1 MRIVIYVLLFIAIFA
16 CKKNNQT
23 LSDYPIVPVKINRV
37 ELKDN
42 FWLPKIKTIQ
52 NTTIQYAL
60 AKCDAEGRMENFLIA
75 GGQMEGETRGKMPFD
90 DTDLYKVIEGASYSL
105 ISHPD
110 KELESYIDSLIAII
124 AIGQEDDG
132 YLTTWKTINPQKSPA
147 HWAPPGDR
155 WENLA
160 TSHELYNSGHL
171 FEAAAAHYD
180 ATGKRNLLDIATKNA
195 DLLVATFGNDKN
207 PEVPGHQ
214 IVETGLI
221 KLYHI
226 TKNKSYLELAKHFL
240 DQRGNSENRKL
251 YGEYNQDHEP
261 VTKQDEVVGHAVRAV
276 YMYAGMTDIAALYG
290 DTAYLNA
297 INVLWDNMVDK
308 KLYLTGGVG
317 ARHEGES
324 FGANYE
330 LPNLTAYNETCAAIG
345 SIYWNHRM
353 FLLTGES
360 KYYDV
365 IERTLYNGMIA
376 GISLDGNKFFY
387 PNPLEADGEY
397 KFNQGAC
404 TRQEWFDC
412 SCCPTNIIRFVPSVP
427 ELIYALDGKVI
438 YMNLYMANEANIEVN
453 NTNVQ
458 IIQNTDYPR
467 NGKLNIVINPDSQ
480 KEFTLK
486 LRIPGWIRNQ
496 VTPGTLYQYVGKN
509 TGEIV
514 LKVNGEDLPV
524 SINEGYIDI
533 SREWS
538 KGDEI
543 ELILPM
549 EIRYVVSNEEV
560 VDDTG
565 LVALEYGPFVYCA
578 EEVDNHN
585 FENLHL
591 SQNMDLTVE
600 NSDDLLDGIN
610 LIRGYDPSNS
620 ESMVLVP
627 YYSWSNRGIGKMK
640 VWLPQEIQ

>member
-1 MRIVIYVLLFIAIFA
+1 MKKVIYLSIFITIFA
-16 CKKNNQT
+16 CQNQNKT
-23 LSDYPIVPVKINRV
+23 LSDYPITPVKISKV

-42 FWLPKIKTIQ
+42 FWLPKIETIQ

-60 AKCDAEGRMENFLIA
+60 SKCETEGRMENFLIA

-90 DTDLYKVIEGASYSL
+90 DTDLYKIIEGASLSL

-132 YLTTWKTINPQKSPA
+132 YLTTWKIINPEKSPA
-147 HWAPPGDR
+147 WWAPPGDR
-155 WENLA
+155 WENLS

-180 ATGKRNLLDIATKNA
+180 ATGKTNFLDIATKNA
-195 DLLVATFGNDKN
+195 DLLVATFGTDKN
-207 PEVPGHQ
+207 PNIPGHQ

-240 DQRGNSENRKL
+240 DERGNSENREL
-251 YGEYNQDHEP
+251 YGEYNQDHKP
-261 VTKQDEVVGHAVRAV
+261 VTEQDEVVGHAVRAV

-290 DTAYLNA
+290 DTAYLHAVNA
-297 INVLWDNMVDK
+297 LWDNMINK
-308 KLYLTGGVG
+308 KLYLTGGIG

-324 FGANYE
+324 FGKNYE

-404 TRQEWFDC
+404 TRQEWFEC

-427 ELIYALDGKVI
+427 ELIYALEGNI
-438 YMNLYMANEANIEVN
+438 IFINLFMANEANMKVN
-453 NTNVQ
+453 KTNVQ

-467 NGKLNIVINPDSQ
+467 NGKINIVVNPDSQ
-480 KEFTLK
+480 KEFILK

-514 LKVNGEDLPV
+514 LKINGEELPV
-524 SINEGYIDI
+524 NINEGYIDI
-533 SREWS
+533 SRKWS

-549 EIRYVVSNEEV
+549 EIRYVVSNEKV
-560 VDDTG
+560 VDDTN

-578 EEVDNHN
+578 EEVDNSN
-585 FENLHL
+585 FGNLHL
-591 SQNMDLTVE
+591 NQDMNLKVE
-600 NSDDLLDGIN
+600 SRDDLLGGIN
-610 LIRGYDPSNS
+610 LIRGDDPSDS
-620 ESMVLVP
+620 ESMVFVP
-627 YYSWSNRGIGKMK
+627 YFSWSNRGIGKMK
-640 VWLPQEIQ
+640 VWFPQEIQ